1 MPRFARIAPARVIT
15 IRTPIL
21 AKGRTILKFS
31 FETQVRIFGNVA
43 DAITRF
49 APFGHS
55 FGRVNFTFPNSQDKP
70 LPRMLGFCQMKNSF
84 TLRLS
89 SILVATLVIALF
101 AAASAIAQSNQIFR
115 LDGGNSTYAFGVNDH
130 GELQPIYWGG
140 RVGAPD
146 AFPPAH
152 SLPEMAS
159 FDSPYTT
166 TPQEYAGWGAG
177 LFTEPALKATFADG
191 NRDLVLHFVSAAPH
205 DPHSI
210 EVLLKD
216 ISREIY
222 VTLRYSIDAET
233 GILARSA
240 TIENKDK
247 QPVVIE
253 QAAAAQ
259 WTLPPARYILN
270 YLTGRWGGEWT
281 MNQEP
286 IHGGAR
292 VLESRRGTT
301 GHQANPWFAI
311 SRDDSQS
318 FSGPFTAG
326 EEHGEVW
333 FGALAWSGS
342 WRFTIEQNQLDF
354 VRVTGGFNP
363 FDFGYKL
370 KPGEKLETPV
380 FYAGYSNHGLGGA
393 SRLLHRF
400 ELAHILPQSPD
411 PKPRPVIYNS
421 WEATEF
427 RVDEPGQVVL
437 AEKAASIGVDRF
449 VMDDGWFGQ
458 RKDDHAGLGD
468 WYVNPQKFPNG
479 LKPLIDKVH
488 ALGMDFGLW
497 VEPEMINPDSD
508 LYRKHPDWV
517 LNFPGRPRSESRNQL
532 VLNLAR
538 PDVRDYIAG
547 FLDKLL
553 TEYDIAFLKWDYN
566 RNWSEPGWDQV
577 PVDEQKK
584 VYVEFIRNLY
594 FILAELR
601 KKHPKVE
608 IESCS
613 GGGGRVDLGIL
624 RYTDEVWPSDNTDP
638 FDRLSMQDGFS
649 YAYPPQIMMAWVTDS
664 PHWANGRATSLT
676 YRMLSSM
683 QGSLGIGANLNHWT
697 AEDFATAK
705 RLIAA
710 YHSVQR
716 TIVRG
721 DLYRLISPR
730 DNSQFSVT
738 ESVSN
743 DKNQAVVFAF
753 THSTIQSRTLPLLQL
768 QALDPNALY
777 KLTMIEGKSRPETPK
792 TATGS
797 WWMNHGLRLELRGD
811 FQATAFELDRQP

>member
-1 MPRFARIAPARVIT
+1 MK
-15 IRTPIL
+15 L
-21 AKGRTILKFS
+21 
-31 FETQVRIFGNVA
+31 
-43 DAITRF
+43 
-49 APFGHS
+49 
-55 FGRVNFTFPNSQDKP
+55 P
-70 LPRMLGFCQMKNSF
+70 LHM
-84 TLRLS
+84 RLS
-89 SILVATLVIALF
+89 SIVSCPFLLVLLAAGS
-101 AAASAIAQSNQIFR
+101 AAAQTAQVFR
-115 LDGGNSTYAFGVNDH
+115 LDGGNSTYAFGVNER
-130 GELQPIYWGG
+130 GELQPLYWGG
-140 RVGAPD
+140 RLGPHDNV
-146 AFPPAH
+146 PPAH
-152 SLPEMAS
+152 SFPEMAS

-166 TPQEYAGWGAG
+166 TPQEFVGWGAG
-177 LFTEPALKATFADG
+177 LFTEPALKVTFADG
-191 NRDLVLHFVSAAPH
+191 NRDLVLHFVRAKQSSPQAI
-205 DPHSI
+205 D
-210 EVLLKD
+210 VQLKD

-222 VTLRYSIDAET
+222 VTLRYSIDLES
-233 GILARSA
+233 GILTRSA
-240 TIENKDK
+240 DIENREK

-259 WTLPPARYILN
+259 WTLPPARYTLS
-270 YLTGRWGGEWT
+270 YLTGRWAGEWT
-281 MNQEP
+281 LNQEP
-286 IHGGAR
+286 ILGGAR
-292 VLESRRGTT
+292 VIESRRGTT

-311 SRDDSQS
+311 SRDDSHATV
-318 FSGPFTAG
+318 GPAVAG

-342 WRFTIEQNQLDF
+342 WRITVEHTQLDA
-354 VRVTGGFNP
+354 VRITGGFNP

-370 KPGEKLETPV
+370 KPGEHLETPV
-380 FYAGYSNHGLGGA
+380 FYGGYSDHGLGGA
-393 SRLLHRF
+393 SRLLHHF
-400 ELAHILPQSPD
+400 EIAHILPQAPA

-427 RVDEPGQVVL
+427 RVDEAGQMAL

-468 WYVNPQKFPNG
+468 WYVNSEKFPRG

-488 ALGMDFGLW
+488 SLGMDFGLW
-497 VEPEMINPDSD
+497 VEPEMVNPDSN

-538 PDVRDYIAG
+538 PDVRDYVEG

-553 TEYDIAFLKWDYN
+553 TENDIAFLKWDYN

-577 PVDEQKK
+577 PVDEQKL

-594 FILAELR
+594 SILAELR
-601 KKHPKVE
+601 KKHPKIE

-624 RYTDEVWPSDNTDP
+624 RYTDEVWTSDNTDP

-649 YAYPPQIMMAWVTDS
+649 YAYTPQIMMAWVTDS
-664 PHWANGRATSLT
+664 PHWLNNKRATSLV
-676 YRMLSSM
+676 YRMVSSM
-683 QGSLGIGANLNHWT
+683 QGSLGIGANLDRWT

-710 YHSVQR
+710 YHSVQK
-716 TIVRG
+716 TIVRS

-730 DNSQFSVT
+730 NGSEFSAT
-738 ESVSN
+738 ETVST

-753 THSTIQSRTLPLLQL
+753 ANATKEGRGLPLLQL
-768 QALDPNALY
+768 QGLDPDAEY
-777 KLTMIEGKSRPETPK
+777 KLSWIEGQALPGTPE
-792 TATGS
+792 AASGA
-797 WWMNHGLRLELRGD
+797 WWMRHGLQLDLRGD
-811 FQATAFELDRQP
+811 FQAAAFRLDRQR